1 MVNLVVKSWLNGFSV
16 VRSDSTKKMFSGA
29 SILITG
35 ASRGL
40 GLEMVR
46 QLAVRYRTCSTLAR
60 MLLSGASILI
70 TGANMGLGLEM
81 IRQLIA
87 RYLFDSCKGAGAG
100 DGASADCQVFHFSF
114 LFTIIPLFNLIYR
127 KFFNLF

>member
-1 MVNLVVKSWLNGFSV
+1 MIVLFETHKAMVNLVVKSWLNGFAV

-35 ASRGL
+35 ANRGL

-87 RYLFDSCKGAGAG
+87 RYGTCSILVRGLGLEMVRQLSQLIARYSIFHSC
-100 DGASADCQVFHFSF
+100 
-114 LFTIIPLFNLIYR
+114 LP
-127 KFFNLF
+127 